1 MGAEAA
7 KAAEDAELAAAPDLV
22 HTIPEEFL
30 GIGIRIED
38 DVAVTTE
45 GCEVLTGAVPTDPDD
60 IETLCAEGPRWVTL
74 PG

>member
-1 MGAEAA
+1 
-7 KAAEDAELAAAPDLV
+7 
-22 HTIPEEFL
+22 
-30 GIGIRIED
+30 
-38 DVAVTTE
+38 VAVTTE

>member
-7 KAAEDAELAAAPDLV
+7 KAAEDAELATAPDLV

-45 GCEVLTGAVPTDPDD
+45 GCEALTGTVPTDPDA